1 MESVSAYGGEE
12 LNPPQYGKVFI
23 AVKPKNSNYLSSF
36 AKRQILTKL
45 RSYTVAGIVPE
56 LVDLKYLNCRDYII
70 SIL

>member
-1 MESVSAYGGEE
+1 MA
-12 LNPPQYGKVFI
+12 KIFA

-56 LVDLKYLNCRDYII
+56 LVDLKY
-70 SIL
+70 